1 MAAKKKKVPV
11 WESGATEAGRF
22 AARLRQVAGKKN
34 LDLDG
39 IVRLSAR
46 FRHATVTRWWFGTR
60 VPRPASIVDLAR
72 AMGVDPVAFIKPI
85 KLDDKTAGE
94 VAAIVASEPEEPADE
109 MGELRKAALNMGQP

>member
-22 AARLRQVAGKKN
+22 AGRLRQVAGKKG
-34 LDLDG
+34 LDIDG

-72 AMGVDPVAFIKPI
+72 AMGVEPAYLIRGCRLDE
-85 KLDDKTAGE
+85 KLEGE
-94 VAAIVASEPEEPADE
+94 VNAIAASEVPAPAIQS
-109 MGELRKAALNMGQP
+109 GAAP